1 MPSITKIIIS
11 MIIWGSIGIF
21 VKNIN
26 LPSVELAFLRAVIAS
41 AVLALVYPMFKS
53 QRDSENLKENILFL
67 ILSGGA
73 IGANWILLFKAYNYT
88 TISNATLS
96 YYFAPVFVILLS
108 PVVFKEK
115 LTKSRLIAAAG
126 AMIGLFLIVNNQSQ
140 SSASSTNHLK
150 GIAFG
155 LMAAGLYGSVV
166 LLNKYIKGISGYM
179 MTLIQISTSAIVLL
193 PFIIYRSTLTIT
205 NLKNLLLIAVLGVVH
220 TGLAYL
226 LYFSGIKGLE
236 VQRAAILSY
245 IDPIAAIIFGR
256 IFLAEPLNLYQMIG
270 GFLILGSTFIGER

>member
-1 MPSITKIIIS
+1 MPSIIKIIIS
-11 MIIWGSIGIF
+11 MVIWGSIGIF

-41 AVLALVYPMFKS
+41 TVLALVYPMFKS
-53 QRDSENLKENILFL
+53 QRDSENLKENILLL

-140 SSASSTNHLK
+140 ASVSSPNHLK

-179 MTLIQISTSAIVLL
+179 MTLIQISTSALVLL
-193 PFIIYRSTLTIT
+193 PFIIYRSALTIT
-205 NLKNLLLIAVLGVVH
+205 NLKNLLLIAVLGIVH

-226 LYFSGIKGLE
+226 LYFSGIKELE

-245 IDPIAAIIFGR
+245 IDPIAAIIFGT
-256 IFLAEPLNLYQMIG
+256 IFLAEPLNLYQIIG